1 MLKRRW
7 NENYVEYAFTKKV
20 GKDET
25 EKTQCILCDQIL
37 TNSSFKPSKLRI
49 HFATHGGSA
58 VCGTEPLKEK
68 RTRYDQKGTLPQ
80 LHKTSIIMQKPLLQA
95 SYRPAYLIAKSK
107 KAHSIGEDLI
117 KPCLVEVAE
126 IMSGNEAASNLNKVS
141 MSDNTIKR
149 RIEDMSSDILAQ
161 IMHGIK
167 NSTFP
172 KALQLDESTDIGCI
186 CQLLLFVRYVQKKK
200 TKFEVKEEFLFCESL
215 QIAAAATDAMH
226 LIKAFFEKRSIPL
239 EKIGYVCTDGAPA
252 MLGCKSG
259 FVHLKNPNPN
269 VIVIHCKLHLHAL
282 MSKTLPDNL
291 KEVMDSV
298 VYIVNFIRG
307 RATNYRVFGCSSA
320 YEKRWELSTLFFS
333 SC

>member
-37 TNSSFKPSKLRI
+37 TNSSFKPSKLKI

-58 VCGTEPLKEK
+58 VCDTEALKEK
-68 RTRYDQKGTLPQ
+68 RTRYDQKGTLPR
-80 LHKTSIIMQKPLLQA
+80 LHKTSIIMQKPMLHA

-107 KAHSIGEDLI
+107 KAHSIVEDLI

-126 IMSGNEAASNLNKVS
+126 VMSGNEAASNLNKLS

-149 RIEDMSSDILAQ
+149 LIEDMSSDILAQ
-161 IMHGIK
+161 IMHGVK

-172 KALQLDESTDIGCI
+172 KALQLDKSTDIGCI

-200 TKFEVKEEFLFCESL
+200 
-215 QIAAAATDAMH
+215 I
-226 LIKAFFEKRSIPL
+226 
-239 EKIGYVCTDGAPA
+239 
-252 MLGCKSG
+252 
-259 FVHLKNPNPN
+259 
-269 VIVIHCKLHLHAL
+269 
-282 MSKTLPDNL
+282 
-291 KEVMDSV
+291 
-298 VYIVNFIRG
+298 
-307 RATNYRVFGCSSA
+307 
-320 YEKRWELSTLFFS
+320 
-333 SC
+333 